1 MLVDKV
7 FPEFK
12 SGYRYYNVVPLHCR
26 IIQQHVLFTIFLT
39 SPLDYYFSLTIKST
53 YQDAFKNVRL
63 SFGNAEVFTVNSKP
77 TPNKVQSTN
86 YS

>member
-12 SGYRYYNVVPLHCR
+12 SGYYNV
-26 IIQQHVLFTIFLT
+26 LT
-39 SPLDYYFSLTIKST
+39 SPLNYYFSLTIKST

>member
-12 SGYRYYNVVPLHCR
+12 SGYYNGMPLHCR

-39 SPLDYYFSLTIKST
+39 SPLNYCFSLTIKST

>member
-12 SGYRYYNVVPLHCR
+12 SGYYNVVPLHCR
-26 IIQQHVLFTIFLT
+26 IIQQHVLFAIFST
-39 SPLDYYFSLTIKST
+39 SPLNYYFSLTIKST